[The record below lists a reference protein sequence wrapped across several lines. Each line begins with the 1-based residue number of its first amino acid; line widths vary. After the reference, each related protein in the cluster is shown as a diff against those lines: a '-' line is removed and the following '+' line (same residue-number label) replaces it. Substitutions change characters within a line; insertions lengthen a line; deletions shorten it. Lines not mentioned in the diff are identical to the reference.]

1 MENGAFLILSL
12 IAIIWITDTFA
23 YFVGRKYGKHR
34 GIFKASPK
42 KSLQGFLA
50 GIIFAFIIYLVY
62 SNMAGNHIST
72 SSANI
77 VVADT
82 FVLTEHINEEG
93 DYEKPVCK
101 RLEEEGERYSQQ
113 DIVLDGKI

>member
-1 MENGAFLILSL
+1 MFNEERIERCPK
-12 IAIIWITDTFA
+12 A
-23 YFVGRKYGKHR
+23 YIKWLFVVLGM
-34 GIFKASPK
+34 
-42 KSLQGFLA
+42 
-50 GIIFAFIIYLVY
+50 IFAFIIYLVY

-77 VVADT
+77 VVADN